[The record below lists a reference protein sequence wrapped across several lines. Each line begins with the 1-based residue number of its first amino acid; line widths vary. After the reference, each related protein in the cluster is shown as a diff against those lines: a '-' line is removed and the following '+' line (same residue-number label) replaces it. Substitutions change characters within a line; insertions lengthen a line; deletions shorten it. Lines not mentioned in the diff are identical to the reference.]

1 MSKPDTE
8 QLVKTR
14 TLSWRELA
22 MKAWG
27 KDWNTSEVAYEFTN
41 RKFNDNPQGGPY
53 GYNPSDSNYAD
64 NYADNYA

>member
-1 MSKPDTE
+1 MSNPDTE

-27 KDWNTSEVAYEFTN
+27 KDWNKREVAYEFTG
-41 RKFNDNPQGGPY
+41 RKFDDNPNGGPY
-53 GYNPSDSNYAD
+53 TPAED
-64 NYADNYA
+64 